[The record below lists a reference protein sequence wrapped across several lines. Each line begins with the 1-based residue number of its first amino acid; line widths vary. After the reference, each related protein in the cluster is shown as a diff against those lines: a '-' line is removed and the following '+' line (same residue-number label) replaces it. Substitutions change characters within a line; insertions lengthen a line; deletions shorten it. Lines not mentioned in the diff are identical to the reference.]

1 MAGTELIQT
10 GHRYFW
16 DLRRAYEVTTA
27 NLTILRNLLAWFDRL
42 LGSTSKQHKKTDPVP
57 AIPVERIPQAI
68 SQKILALAKPTTIGS
83 FQNFVREKIE
93 FFKSIQGRCL
103 ADGVNDVGK
112 IVVSKNEQDTLAELH
127 FAESETAKKIEG
139 EEFQIVSNLGPT
151 LEKGSKLSSSNLDNE
166 FKNLKDFRSFL
177 LGYFALINSKIKS
190 KNLLPTIISRPYLAQ
205 QFSLRAILLKAIL
218 AINNNRLLPNRQQYE
233 ALSKS
238 KNESDAKLKEAV
250 DKKIKKLGFH
260 NIGEFHRIFYGDADI
275 HEEHLQ
281 RVVAFQKIDFRL
293 NPMYTVRGVDKIELA
308 GKAEYLAWKQDLVT
322 KDSEGMSLAEYL
334 ADQSTVQVK
343 YPKNIVIEQRI

>member
-1 MAGTELIQT
+1 MAGAELYQT

-16 DLRRAYEVTTA
+16 DLKRASEVTTA
-27 NLTILRNLLAWFDRL
+27 NITLLNHLLAWFDRL
-42 LGSTSKQHKKTDPVP
+42 LSSRPKPLIKTDPVP
-57 AIPVERIPQAI
+57 EIQVKQIPQAVG
-68 SQKILALAKPTTIGS
+68 QKILALAKPTTIGS
-83 FQNFVREKIE
+83 FQKFVKEKIE
-93 FFKSIQGRCL
+93 FFKSIRGRCL
-103 ADGVNDVGK
+103 ADGINDVGK
-112 IVVSKNEQDTLAELH
+112 IVVSKNEKDTLAELH
-127 FAESETAKKIEG
+127 FAESDTAKKIEG

-151 LEKGSKLSSSNLDNE
+151 LEKGSKLSSSDLCNE
-166 FKNLKDFRSFL
+166 FKDLKDFRSFL

-238 KNESDAKLKEAV
+238 GKKSDAELKEAI
-250 DKKIKKLGFH
+250 DEKIKKLGFYD
-260 NIGEFHRIFYGDADI
+260 IGEFHRIFYGDADI
-275 HEEHLQ
+275 HEKHLQ

-293 NPMYTVRGVDKIELA
+293 NPMYTVRGPDKIELA
-308 GKAEYLAWKQDLVT
+308 GNAEYLAWRQDLAT
-322 KDSEGMSLAEYL
+322 KDSEGMSLAKYL

-343 YPKNIVIEQRI
+343 YPENIVIEQRI